1 MIKVVQRKA
10 GLFILLIDISPL
22 TNPFSIVLS
31 DEHKFIY
38 NLILFP
44 AMKTKW
50 WAIVLVLVCTL
61 FTSSAQVLYK
71 IGVKDLSFDLF
82 ALMHNYWIIGGL
94 ALYGIGAVLLIVGLK
109 GGDLSVLYPIIATGY
124 VWVAL
129 YSMYFFGE
137 EMNLFKWLGV
147 FVIIAGIALV
157 GFGSR
162 HSDPV
167 EGVI

>member
-1 MIKVVQRKA
+1 
-10 GLFILLIDISPL
+10 
-22 TNPFSIVLS
+22 
-31 DEHKFIY
+31 
-38 NLILFP
+38 
-44 AMKTKW
+44 MKTKW
-50 WAIVLVLVCTL
+50 WAIVLVLICTL

-71 IGVKDLSFDLF
+71 IGVKDLSFDVF
-82 ALMHNYWIIGGL
+82 ALMQNYWIIGGL
-94 ALYGIGAVLLIVGLK
+94 ALYGVGALLLIIGLK

-147 FVIIAGIALV
+147 FVIIMGIALV

-162 HSDPV
+162 QSEPEKEVSH
-167 EGVI
+167 GN